1 MAAPY
6 SPDLRKRAV
15 SAALKGEL
23 TRAEVARQFDISE
36 ATLYTWLRRWKEGA
50 TLEPLPHAGGPQPG
64 LDEEGMKQLADMV
77 EQENDRTIDE
87 YRTAVEER
95 IGVQMSRSAV
105 HRALQKLKLPR
116 KKRRSGLRSRTEPT
130 SSRSGQSSAR

>member
-6 SPDLRKRAV
+6 STDLRKRAV
-15 SAALKGEL
+15 SAALKEEI

-36 ATLYTWLRRWKEGA
+36 ATLYTWLRRWKADA
-50 TLEPLPHAGGPQPG
+50 TLEPLPHAGGPQPS
-64 LDEEGMKQLADMV
+64 LDEEAMKQLADMV

-95 IGVQMSRSAV
+95 LGVAVSRSAL

-116 KKRRSGLRSRTEPT
+116 KKDATGR
-130 SSRSGQSSAR
+130 